1 MGLLSACTATT
12 NQPPLPPPQVLR
24 EEPRWRLPPHAR
36 TVPRPAHKPLL
47 EESEPTP
54 PVQPGPAAAQP
65 GPSAAQPGL
74 KTTQPGAAETGKL
87 AAVTP
92 LAAPPESGELV
103 GLDQQKAIH
112 LFGRAAEKLER
123 PPATVW
129 RYKAPNCQL
138 DLFFYLDLRSGR
150 MRTLHYAFKGDVG
163 NVEKRQDCLRA
174 IVAGRTG

>member
-1 MGLLSACTATT
+1 MGLLSACTGTT
-12 NQPPLPPPQVLR
+12 SQPPPMPPQAR
-24 EEPRWRLPPHAR
+24 WEEPRWRLPPHAR

-47 EESEPTP
+47 EELNPTP
-54 PVQPGPAAAQP
+54 PAQPGPA
-65 GPSAAQPGL
+65 AAQPGL
-74 KTTQPGAAETGKL
+74 KTTQPGAAAAGTL
-87 AAVTP
+87 TAVTP

-174 IVAGRTG
+174 IVAARAARAG